1 MTAELTKAT
10 ENVNTVSNIKTITTM
25 CTKDL
30 KKRLA
35 KEERDLK
42 SLINKRMNDTI
53 INAQR
58 EIIAQ
63 LQQDI
68 AQVESKKLASTVALN
83 DDVITFRLAKD
94 GKEVSKKIALVKNNR
109 VINSKKVDEFIAVL
123 HCPLLVCACNEV
135 LEAGGVGGVAGDG
148 NVNALSLHDCN
159 AFENVVRAVALHLCL
174 LTVGV
179 RCFADYVELAGVE
192 VILRL
197 HISEAV
203 DAGNDHGGIL
213 AEAVEDNAK
222 GLFANLV
229 CRTRDADCAF
239 SGCER
244 LMAGKESKALCFVL

>member
-109 VINSKKVDEFIAVL
+109 VINSKKVDEFIAIIDNGKYEEAYPIIVAEAKAL
-123 HCPLLVCACNEV
+123 I
-135 LEAGGVGGVAGDG
+135 EAGYTVTDINGRELSAEEAEGYYVILDG
-148 NVNALSLHDCN
+148 HLPDRSCPMPAMLPFLWHSPAIAETICRVQSAKHLLHPIPANHEQLSLLPL
-159 AFENVVRAVALHLCL
+159 RSQHLSH
-174 LTVGV
+174 
-179 RCFADYVELAGVE
+179 ASDSEA
-192 VILRL
+192 
-197 HISEAV
+197 ISE
-203 DAGNDHGGIL
+203 
-213 AEAVEDNAK
+213 
-222 GLFANLV
+222 
-229 CRTRDADCAF
+229 
-239 SGCER
+239 
-244 LMAGKESKALCFVL
+244 

>member
-1 MTAELTKAT
+1 MHAAHGVRQAVGGGASRHIIGVQGTACAAAG
-10 ENVNTVSNIKTITTM
+10 SN
-25 CTKDL
+25 
-30 KKRLA
+30 
-35 KEERDLK
+35 
-42 SLINKRMNDTI
+42 
-53 INAQR
+53 
-58 EIIAQ
+58 
-63 LQQDI
+63 
-68 AQVESKKLASTVALN
+68 
-83 DDVITFRLAKD
+83 
-94 GKEVSKKIALVKNNR
+94 GEVVH
-109 VINSKKVDEFIAVL
+109 AVL